1 MEYINKK
8 EIELNAIQA
17 AEFLINDGGNT
28 LEAFIQSK
36 RKVIFETAYQK
47 TLSEYAFDERALYGS
62 DLLEMYGAK
71 ISISNSGDRLQYDQD
86 PIIAELKQAIKE
98 REKDVKIAT
107 KSKGVYFDSEGVE
120 VEKVPVKHGS
130 EVLKINI

>member
-47 TLSEYAFDERALYGS
+47 ALSEYAFDERALYGS